1 MLVMLIACGIGN
13 KATKELYS
21 TSTMPGKILSKFNE
35 ENAWFLPQ
43 FFVSGSGFFSS
54 VSNISCLVELADI
67 SRSHNCNKHS
77 SLLVVVSI
85 QFCSFRTRKSIGKH
99 LSALFLLFCVRS

>member
-1 MLVMLIACGIGN
+1 MLVMLIACWIGN

-43 FFVSGSGFFSS
+43 FFVG
-54 VSNISCLVELADI
+54 
-67 SRSHNCNKHS
+67 HNLN
-77 SLLVVVSI
+77 
-85 QFCSFRTRKSIGKH
+85 RH
-99 LSALFLLFCVRS
+99 L

>member
-1 MLVMLIACGIGN
+1 MLIACWIGN

-43 FFVSGSGFFSS
+43 FFVVHCFYSDT
-54 VSNISCLVELADI
+54 V
-67 SRSHNCNKHS
+67 
-77 SLLVVVSI
+77 
-85 QFCSFRTRKSIGKH
+85 
-99 LSALFLLFCVRS
+99 

>member
-1 MLVMLIACGIGN
+1 MLIACWTGN

-43 FFVSGSGFFSS
+43 FFVVQRYFFQFITPLIC
-54 VSNISCLVELADI
+54 SNLYNFALRFSTL
-67 SRSHNCNKHS
+67 S
-77 SLLVVVSI
+77 SL
-85 QFCSFRTRKSIGKH
+85 H
-99 LSALFLLFCVRS
+99 LMILLLL

>member
-1 MLVMLIACGIGN
+1 MLIACWIGN

-43 FFVSGSGFFSS
+43 FFV
-54 VSNISCLVELADI
+54 ELNLKVA
-67 SRSHNCNKHS
+67 SRDSYITIHY
-77 SLLVVVSI
+77 L
-85 QFCSFRTRKSIGKH
+85 
-99 LSALFLLFCVRS
+99 

>member
-1 MLVMLIACGIGN
+1 MLIACGIGN

-43 FFVSGSGFFSS
+43 FFVSGSGFILLKIWLLCRC
-54 VSNISCLVELADI
+54 SNLYNVIMLILKCLY
-67 SRSHNCNKHS
+67 S
-77 SLLVVVSI
+77 
-85 QFCSFRTRKSIGKH
+85 
-99 LSALFLLFCVRS
+99 

>member
-1 MLVMLIACGIGN
+1 MLIACWIGN

-43 FFVSGSGFFSS
+43 FFV
-54 VSNISCLVELADI
+54 
-67 SRSHNCNKHS
+67 
-77 SLLVVVSI
+77 VVSTYSYPKNKL
-85 QFCSFRTRKSIGKH
+85 SFLIFSMRD
-99 LSALFLLFCVRS
+99 LF

>member
-1 MLVMLIACGIGN
+1 MLIACWIGN

-43 FFVSGSGFFSS
+43 FFVVKRFNSTCSICKFDRY
-54 VSNISCLVELADI
+54 N
-67 SRSHNCNKHS
+67 HS
-77 SLLVVVSI
+77 TI
-85 QFCSFRTRKSIGKH
+85 QNVPF
-99 LSALFLLFCVRS
+99 LSY

>member
-35 ENAWFLPQ
+35 ENAWFL
-43 FFVSGSGFFSS
+43 
-54 VSNISCLVELADI
+54 
-67 SRSHNCNKHS
+67 
-77 SLLVVVSI
+77 
-85 QFCSFRTRKSIGKH
+85 
-99 LSALFLLFCVRS
+99 

>member
-1 MLVMLIACGIGN
+1 MLIACWIGN

-43 FFVSGSGFFSS
+43 FFVVRSPFIFSRFSQFSKVGFFRVGKALS
-54 VSNISCLVELADI
+54 LA
-67 SRSHNCNKHS
+67 
-77 SLLVVVSI
+77 
-85 QFCSFRTRKSIGKH
+85 SFGQE
-99 LSALFLLFCVRS
+99 

>member
-1 MLVMLIACGIGN
+1 MLIACWIGN

-43 FFVSGSGFFSS
+43 FFVGHS
-54 VSNISCLVELADI
+54 VYLYFIPNKVHNIDSLFALHYFHLCYIFGV
-67 SRSHNCNKHS
+67 HS
-77 SLLVVVSI
+77 
-85 QFCSFRTRKSIGKH
+85 
-99 LSALFLLFCVRS
+99 

>member
-1 MLVMLIACGIGN
+1 MLIACWIGN

-43 FFVSGSGFFSS
+43 FFVATRIF
-54 VSNISCLVELADI
+54 
-67 SRSHNCNKHS
+67 HS
-77 SLLVVVSI
+77 S
-85 QFCSFRTRKSIGKH
+85 
-99 LSALFLLFCVRS
+99 